1 MKGLIRDIYE
11 LRTFDPEDI
20 RFYDLYYILRKPALV
35 HFTYYNVEAEPETH
49 EVETVQ
55 EGGDI
60 AVRFDDHWYHNV
72 DDFFGK
78 AELEG
83 ELLTRLYEELFDFEL
98 MQ

>member
-1 MKGLIRDIYE
+1 M
-11 LRTFDPEDI
+11 
-20 RFYDLYYILRKPALV
+20 RKPALV
-35 HFTYYNVEAEPETH
+35 CFTYYNEEAEPETH
-49 EVETVQ
+49 EVEAVQ

-60 AVRFDDHWYHNV
+60 AIRFDDHWYHNV